1 MLLVSN
7 LNKDKNTLG
16 HSTRS
21 LLHMNAITNVELL
34 VDPHNKLYS
43 SPCALT
49 IQAAT
54 AHWAPRVGIRQ
65 KLLQNR
71 FHFVPWGMSRHDWM
85 SYKSFDPLSTTREM
99 VSIGKAGASSCQVK
113 GLIQNGI

>member
-34 VDPHNKLYS
+34 VDPHNKLYTMRPDHS
-43 SPCALT
+43 SSNCSLGPLRRDSTEASAEPLPLRALGNV
-49 IQAAT
+49 T
-54 AHWAPRVGIRQ
+54 ARLDV
-65 KLLQNR
+65 LQI
-71 FHFVPWGMSRHDWM
+71 
-85 SYKSFDPLSTTREM
+85 L
-99 VSIGKAGASSCQVK
+99 
-113 GLIQNGI
+113 